1 MRDPFGSPSSLPF
14 SSSSSLPA
22 PAGAGVCVLLLW
34 LLLLSTSSAIG
45 WSLEGL
51 AASCPSPSVR
61 PLVGWV
67 PKDAATVRQLTTRAA
82 RAIRAEAAHPR
93 HLCHAPP
100 ARSLIHAR
108 TGLSCR
114 QVLSGDGGDSSEG
127 VAPGEAILSG
137 MGSPRLRCSRRVRVL
152 QQHLCNFFLVYIAFS
167 FIMHSHIRYHWICHV
182 TPLSRHLP
190 IAVPLPLPF
199 PFRPRFPF
207 STSLSFSRA

>member
-1 MRDPFGSPSSLPF
+1 MRSSLGCLCLENQREEPGRCFAGGSLSELPSKEPRCFAPIPAMRDPFGSPGSLPF

-22 PAGAGVCVLLLW
+22 PAGTGVCVLLLW

-82 RAIRAEAAHPR
+82 RAIRTEAAHPR

-100 ARSLIHAR
+100 ARSFIHAR

-137 MGSPRLRCSRRVRVL
+137 MGSPRLRRSRRVRVL
-152 QQHLCNFFLVYIAFS
+152 QQHLCNF
-167 FIMHSHIRYHWICHV
+167 
-182 TPLSRHLP
+182 
-190 IAVPLPLPF
+190 
-199 PFRPRFPF
+199 
-207 STSLSFSRA
+207 SLFT